1 MHLAKSHSNKETKAA
16 ISEMYQKATL
26 RAVDDAKLDALV
38 KLYEEAI
45 KTFQDDSDQL
55 QDFFGLKEDIDKNT
69 ASLAV
74 VANAIMNLD
83 EFLTHG

>member
-1 MHLAKSHSNKETKAA
+1 V
-16 ISEMYQKATL
+16 
-26 RAVDDAKLDALV
+26 VDDAKLDALV

>member
-1 MHLAKSHSNKETKAA
+1 LH
-16 ISEMYQKATL
+16 
-26 RAVDDAKLDALV
+26 
-38 KLYEEAI
+38 
-45 KTFQDDSDQL
+45 
-55 QDFFGLKEDIDKNT
+55 DFFGLKEDIDKNT

>member
-1 MHLAKSHSNKETKAA
+1 MN
-16 ISEMYQKATL
+16 
-26 RAVDDAKLDALV
+26 
-38 KLYEEAI
+38 LYEEAN
-45 KTFQDDSDQL
+45 KTFQNDLDQL
-55 QDFFGLKEDIDKNT
+55 QDFFGLNEDIDKNT

>member
-1 MHLAKSHSNKETKAA
+1 M
-16 ISEMYQKATL
+16 

>member
-1 MHLAKSHSNKETKAA
+1 
-16 ISEMYQKATL
+16 MYQKATF
-26 RAVDDAKLDALV
+26 REVDEAKLNTLLT
-38 KLYEEAI
+38 LYEEAN
-45 KTFQDDSDQL
+45 KTFQNDPEQL
-55 QDFFGLKEDIDKNT
+55 KDFFGLKVTIDNNT